1 MSEKSGVGRIKWLGI
16 FFLVF
21 LCAGCRE
28 KTPSG
33 GATGAAVTGAAS
45 TGGAAVQD
53 EGDAEED
60 LSLSEKSRKYA
71 GQIAAGLYAPVIEDF
86 SAALA
91 DALTEES

>member
-53 EGDAEED
+53 GGDAEED
-60 LSLSEKSRKYA
+60 LSLSEKSRNMPDRLRP
-71 GQIAAGLYAPVIEDF
+71 G
-86 SAALA
+86 SMRR
-91 DALTEES
+91 